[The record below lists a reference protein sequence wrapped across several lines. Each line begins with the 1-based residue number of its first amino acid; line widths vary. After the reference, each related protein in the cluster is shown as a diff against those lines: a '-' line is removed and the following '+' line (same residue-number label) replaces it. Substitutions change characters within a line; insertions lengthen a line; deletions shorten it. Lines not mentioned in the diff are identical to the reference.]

1 VNNIHHSVLCK
12 VYKLE
17 GYSGQWPVY
26 HSMRDLGNASEEED
40 EGDEDN
46 VIADISHYSIWCI
59 IFMKPLFAQ
68 NTV

>member
-17 GYSGQWPVY
+17 GYSGRQPVY
-26 HSMRDLGNASEEED
+26 RSMRDLGNASEVED

-46 VIADISHYSIWCI
+46 VIADAICLGECLDHI
-59 IFMKPLFAQ
+59 KL
-68 NTV
+68 